1 MSDKGSFQI
10 SPDEP
15 ARDARLG
22 ALLRDVVGEAPMSEV
37 RWSQL
42 AERIATAVHAH
53 QGAPW
58 WSYAERWQRRALPL
72 ALAAGILGALAFWGT
87 TSARPADASAV
98 DLVSAVASGTS
109 PADAASTFAHS
120 VTASMDVNGA
130 VQE

>member
-1 MSDKGSFQI
+1 MSDNRSFHI

-22 ALLRDVVGEAPMSEV
+22 ALLRDAVGDPPMSEV
-37 RWSQL
+37 SWPKL
-42 AERIATAVHAH
+42 AQRIATAVHAH

-58 WSYAERWQRRALPL
+58 WSYVERWQRRALPL

-87 TSARPADASAV
+87 TSARPADASTI

-120 VTASMDVNGA
+120 VTGAMDVNGA